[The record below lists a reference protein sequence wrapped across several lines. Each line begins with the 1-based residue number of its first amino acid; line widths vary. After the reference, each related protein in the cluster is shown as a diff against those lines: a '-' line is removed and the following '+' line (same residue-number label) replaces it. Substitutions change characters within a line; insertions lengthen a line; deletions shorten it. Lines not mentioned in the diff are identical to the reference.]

1 MNHSINLLE
10 PDEIRYL
17 SAAESNPLYKMVGAG
32 VLVAVFAGVALYYF
46 SLKATISNA
55 EDLSNRWNA
64 IEADV
69 ESAKLL
75 SDKRQRLEKGL
86 QTLNGWKAS
95 RVNYNELMTFVVNQ
109 IPVSLETIQIS
120 RLEVSE
126 TMQGLR
132 KQTPSSKKANFHPLK
147 RSIRLS
153 LRGTVQS
160 TSPERLLSQFQRNL
174 TGAEAPVEFESV
186 QLDRYTQLRDENG
199 DITDRT
205 TFAFSIRLVP
215 QEVMP

>member
-95 RVNYNELMTFVVNQ
+95 RVNYNELMTFVVSQ